1 MLFSKFTPRLRHT
14 FFLKQFQ
21 VRLRPQTLF
30 YMTDVKE
37 PQAILDAETGEYVS
51 KNELKKRIK
60 ARQKAAEKAEKAEKT
75 GKPDQPKDAQEKED
89 PRLYFENRSKF
100 VQSLRAQ
107 GKAYPHKFSVDMSLN
122 KFIEKYSAL
131 GDGER
136 ANEVVNVA
144 GRLHNIRSSSKNLV
158 FYDLHGEGIKIQ
170 IMAAAQG
177 KYYHF

>member
-1 MLFSKFTPRLRHT
+1 
-14 FFLKQFQ
+14 
-21 VRLRPQTLF
+21 
-30 YMTDVKE
+30 MTETNGKE
-37 PQAILDAETGEYVS
+37 AVGILDSETGEYVS

-60 ARQKAAEKAEKAEKT
+60 ARQKAAEKLEKASNAA
-75 GKPDQPKDAQEKED
+75 DQGSDQKVDQVEKED

-100 VQSLRAQ
+100 VQGLRAQ
-107 GKAYPHKFSVDMSLN
+107 GKAYPHKFSVDMSLQ
-122 KFIEKYSAL
+122 KFIDKYSGL

-136 ANEVVNVA
+136 AQEIVHVA

-177 KYYHF
+177 MFL